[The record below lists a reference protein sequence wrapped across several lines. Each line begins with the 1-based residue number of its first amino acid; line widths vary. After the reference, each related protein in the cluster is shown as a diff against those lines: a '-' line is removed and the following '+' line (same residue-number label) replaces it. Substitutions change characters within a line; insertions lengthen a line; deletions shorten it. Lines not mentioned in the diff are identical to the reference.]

1 VRKTLSKGGQDMR
14 TDRLWQ
20 RAQLALDLLLESMR
34 ATEDTN
40 AAALDLVETARRCL
54 NQAGDKS

>member
-1 VRKTLSKGGQDMR
+1 MR

-20 RAQLALDLLLESMR
+20 AAQRALDLLLESMR
-34 ATEDTN
+34 GTEDTN

-54 NQAGDKS
+54 NQAADKS